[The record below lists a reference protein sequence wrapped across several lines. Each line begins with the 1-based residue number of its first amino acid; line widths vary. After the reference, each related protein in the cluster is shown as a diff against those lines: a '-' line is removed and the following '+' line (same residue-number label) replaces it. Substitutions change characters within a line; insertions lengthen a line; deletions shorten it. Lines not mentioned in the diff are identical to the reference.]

1 MVFII
6 QTLTSLQDSFSTTFL
21 DEVRSDP
28 SAGGHHPAGEPLRI
42 HGIGM
47 DDGHMQSILAHIDH
61 LDLTGKVRYHLKDKW
76 VSSGY
81 EADVF
86 MGFASLVQHSD
97 TREVKIAVKQ
107 LRVYTQDDYN
117 FLRVSISNAYPLEA
131 LKSSIPWNRDSR
143 RK

>member
-1 MVFII
+1 MK
-6 QTLTSLQDSFSTTFL
+6 
-21 DEVRSDP
+21 SDP
-28 SAGGHHPAGEPLRI
+28 SADSHHFAGEPLRI

-61 LDLTGKVRYHLKDKW
+61 LDLTGKVRYHMKDKW

-86 MGFASLVQHSD
+86 MGFASLVHHSD
-97 TREVKIAVKQ
+97 AREVKIAVKQ

-117 FLRVSISNAYPLEA
+117 FLRVSIECSSVRSTEINYPME
-131 LKSSIPWNRDSR
+131 
-143 RK
+143 